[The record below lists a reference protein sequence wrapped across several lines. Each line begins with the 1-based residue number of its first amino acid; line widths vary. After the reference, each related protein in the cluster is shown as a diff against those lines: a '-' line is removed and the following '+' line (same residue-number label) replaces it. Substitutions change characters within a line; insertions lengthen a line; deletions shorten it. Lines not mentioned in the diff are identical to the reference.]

1 VRILRAFLV
10 YLGVVFLGAALVA
23 PWVYL
28 GIQHAAESSSFLSGV
43 ASKPFHRYVNRAI
56 LVLAILGI
64 WPLLR
69 ATGVSSWRAVGFLPV
84 TGQGRVLA
92 RGFLLGFFS
101 LAGVALAAGL
111 SGARAVQSDLT
122 LSRFLLTCG
131 GALATAITVSL
142 LEEALFRGLLFGR
155 LRVALGDTS
164 GLLGSSLIFALV
176 HFFQRPPAPSEI
188 TPWTGLWT
196 LGQMLHGL
204 VEWRTWMPAFLTLC
218 LAGWILALLY
228 KRSGAIYASIGLHA
242 GWIFWLKAYG
252 AFTVAQ
258 PGASPW
264 VWGSSQLL
272 DGWIA
277 WVGMIFCLIWVG
289 RKDSSSL

>member
-1 VRILRAFLV
+1 MRIPRAFLV

-28 GIQHAAESSSFLSGV
+28 AVQHAAQSSPSLSGL

-69 ATGVSSWRAVGFLPV
+69 ATGVSSWRSVGFLPV
-84 TGQGRVLA
+84 TGHGRGLA

-101 LAGVALAAGL
+101 LAGVALAVGL

-122 LSRFLLTCG
+122 LSRFVLTCG

-142 LEEALFRGLLFGR
+142 LEETLFRGLLFGR
-155 LRVALGDTS
+155 LRIALGDTL

-176 HFFQRPPAPSEI
+176 HFFERPPAPSEI

-196 LGQMLHGL
+196 LGQMLHGW

-218 LAGWILALLY
+218 LAGWILASLY
-228 KRSGAIYASIGLHA
+228 KRSGAIYASIGLHT

-252 AFTVAQ
+252 AFTAPQ

-264 VWGSSQLL
+264 VWGSSRLL

-277 WVGMIFCLIWVG
+277 LVAMILCLIWVV
-289 RKDSSSL
+289 RKQSRLL